1 MSADREILSA
11 IDKVTVSTASQ
22 ADKGAEYNNLL
33 TQIVETS
40 SPATLVPN
48 FQAYLDTII
57 DDALG
62 TVASRP
68 ILDRFG
74 SEILDKIT
82 NEEQRMTIADYAVQK
97 LEPRIH
103 YFEEQ
108 DSVIRDKLALLYEK
122 EGDHLKAAQIL
133 QAVKIESSQRPIKD
147 EDKLALYIRIM
158 RNLLEVD
165 ETVTAETY
173 MNRAQS
179 LIHKAIDPTHVILFN
194 MCQAR
199 ILDSKRQFLNA
210 SQKYH
215 MLSLNSKID
224 LEERAILLQN
234 AMTCAILAPAGP
246 MRSRALATLYKDD
259 RTEEHHDLRIMLEKM
274 YLDRLVSPTEVSEFA
289 KTLKPHQLAK
299 LGDGSTVL
307 AKAVIE
313 HNLLG
318 ASKIY
323 NNIGTTD
330 LGLLLA
336 LSADEAEKAA
346 ATMIEQGRLKGLI
359 DGVEKII
366 YFDKGAEV
374 DPFGGQ
380 PVVAGG
386 EKRGGVMTDDWGL
399 ELKKWDERIWGV
411 AQTVENIVGQLTH
424 EHPEFVQKHLV
435 L

>member
-1 MSADREILSA
+1 MSADRNILSE
-11 IDKVTVSTASQ
+11 IDKVTVSSVSQ
-22 ADKGAEYNNLL
+22 AEKGSEYQNIL
-33 TQIVETS
+33 TQILETS

-48 FQAYLDTII
+48 TQAFLDAII

-68 ILDRFG
+68 ILDRFA
-74 SEILDKIT
+74 SEILDKIGDV
-82 NEEQRMTIADYAVQK
+82 EQRKAVAEYAVKK

-108 DSVIRDKLALLYEK
+108 DSIIRDKLANIYEN
-122 EGDHLKAAQIL
+122 EGDNGKAASIL
-133 QAVKIESSQRPIKD
+133 QQVKIESSQRLIKD
-147 EDKLALYIRIM
+147 EDKLTLYIRIM

-179 LIHKAIDPTHVILFN
+179 IIHKAKDSLTTLLFN

-199 ILDSKRQFLNA
+199 IQDSKRQFLNA

-215 MLSLNSKID
+215 MLSLNHKLD
-224 LEERAILLQN
+224 TEERLTFLAN

-259 RTEEHHDLRIMLEKM
+259 RTEELPDLRTMLEKM

-323 NNIGTTD
+323 NNIGTED

-336 LSADEAEKAA
+336 LDAQEAESAA
-346 ATMIEQGRLKGLI
+346 ANMIESGRLKGLI
-359 DGVEKII
+359 DGIKRII

-374 DPFGGQ
+374 DPYGGQ

-386 EKRGGVMTDDWGL
+386 EKRGGVVQDDWGL
-399 ELKKWDERIWGV
+399 ELRKWDERIWGV
-411 AQTVENIVGQLTH
+411 AQTIENIVGVMTN
-424 EHPEFVQKHLV
+424 EHPVGLLEKWP
-435 L
+435 